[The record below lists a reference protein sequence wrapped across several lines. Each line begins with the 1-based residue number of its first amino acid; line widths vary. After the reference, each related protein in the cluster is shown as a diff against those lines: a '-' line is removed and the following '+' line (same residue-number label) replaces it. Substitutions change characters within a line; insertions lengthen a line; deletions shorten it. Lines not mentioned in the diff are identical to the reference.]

1 MCELMQNVSF
11 IKSPLNYTGG
21 KYKLL
26 PQIIPLFPN
35 KIDSFID
42 VFGGGF
48 NVGINVEADR
58 IVYNDVCVQV
68 VDLLKQFYANDVE
81 DIQNKICETMKKYGL
96 DRSNPSNKEIIS
108 EGYYSL
114 RSSYNENPSWF
125 EFYSLVCCSFNN
137 QIRFNKN
144 GGFNLPYGKRY
155 YNSSMQQNL
164 KQFVNKLQEK
174 NVEFLNKDFR
184 KLDFYPKD
192 FLYLDPPYLNSFA
205 SYNESGGWSEDDE
218 KDLLDVLDGF
228 DKIGKFA
235 LSNNLKYENP
245 ILDAWKNKYNIHFIT
260 GDYSNCNYHK
270 ADRYG
275 DVEVLI
281 TNY

>member
-1 MCELMQNVSF
+1 MQNVSY

-48 NVGINVEADR
+48 NVGINVEANR

-68 VDLLKQFYANDVE
+68 VDLLKQFYTNNIE

-96 DRSNPSNKEIIS
+96 DRSTPGNKEIIS

-114 RSSYNENPSWF
+114 RSSYNENPNWL

-155 YNSSMQQNL
+155 FNLSMQQNL
-164 KQFVNKLQEK
+164 KRFVDGLHSK
-174 NVEFLNKDFR
+174 NVEFLNNDFR
-184 KLDFYPKD
+184 NIDYSSRD

-205 SYNESGGWSEDDE
+205 TYNESGGWSEEDE
-218 KDLLDVLDGF
+218 KDLLDILDDF

-235 LSNNLKYENP
+235 LSNNLKYQNP
-245 ILDAWKNKYNIHFIT
+245 MLNAWKNKYNVHFIT

-270 ADRYG
+270 TDRSG